1 MDAISSSGSKRGDE
15 RWLLA
20 GFRLGWRG
28 GFLDLLLGGIEGR
41 PGSAVARPPSKTKG
55 GPGSGCPSKS
65 CLIPSQLGIRKSA
78 FAYLSGVLSV
88 AVSKKKKIVQYVAS
102 DKTVGLLD
110 GFALVTTQHN
120 TGNSISI
127 GVDDV
132 IARFPWAG
140 YFLFSGLILSSSFF
154 LKKKD
159 YYMKLVL
166 ASFLLPR
173 GAAAAVL
180 VL

>member
-1 MDAISSSGSKRGDE
+1 VDAISSSGSKRGDE

-65 CLIPSQLGIRKSA
+65 CLIPSQLGIRKSV

-88 AVSKKKKIVQYVAS
+88 AVSKKKK
-102 DKTVGLLD
+102 
-110 GFALVTTQHN
+110 
-120 TGNSISI
+120 
-127 GVDDV
+127 
-132 IARFPWAG
+132 
-140 YFLFSGLILSSSFF
+140 
-154 LKKKD
+154 
-159 YYMKLVL
+159 
-166 ASFLLPR
+166 
-173 GAAAAVL
+173 
-180 VL
+180 